1 MSSTQEKVPIDI
13 AIVGG
18 GIGGLALSI
27 GLQQYSHVRVK
38 IYEATSKIAEIG
50 GE

>member
-1 MSSTQEKVPIDI
+1 MGSVQEEVPIEI

-27 GLQQYSHVRVK
+27 GLQQYGHLRVK
-38 IYEATSKIAEIG
+38 IYEAASKFAEIG
-50 GE
+50 GK